1 MKVLVTGAGGQV
13 AKSLAATRPHH
24 VALTALSRAELD
36 ISDRAAV
43 LAAVEAHA
51 PEVVINAAAFTS
63 VDRAESAPHAAMAV
77 NGSAVGWLAD
87 ACAVCNARL
96 VQLST
101 DYVFSG
107 QSAEHYATDALPDP
121 LSVYGQTKRAGE
133 QAALSATGALVVRT
147 AWVYAAG
154 HGNFV
159 ETMLRLMA
167 EQDAVRV
174 VADQIGSPTHADS
187 LTRSV
192 WDLIACGA
200 AGIYHV
206 TDAGIA
212 SWYDFAV
219 AIQEEALALGLLTR
233 AVPVVPIATA
243 DYPTPAPRPVCAVL
257 DKAETWAILGAP
269 APHWRTELRAML
281 AIRQALARG

>member
-13 AKSLAATRPHH
+13 ASALAAARPGH
-24 VALTALSRAELD
+24 VALTGLDRAALD

-51 PEVVINAAAFTS
+51 PEVVINAAAFTA

-77 NGSAVGWLAD
+77 NGTGVGWLAD
-87 ACAVCNARL
+87 ACAVCGARL

-101 DYVFSG
+101 DYIFSG
-107 QSAEHYATDALPDP
+107 QSAELYATDALPDP

-133 QAALSATGALVVRT
+133 QAALSATEALVVRT

-154 HGNFV
+154 HANFA

-167 EQDAVRV
+167 TQDSVRV
-174 VADQIGSPTHADS
+174 VADQIGSPTHAAS
-187 LTRSV
+187 LARSL

-200 AGIYHV
+200 SGIYHV

-219 AIQEEALALGLLTR
+219 AIQEEALALGLLTH

-243 DYPTPAPRPVCAVL
+243 DYPTLAPRPVCAVL
-257 DKAETWAILGAP
+257 DKAETWAILGKP
-269 APHWRTELRAML
+269 APHWRTEL
-281 AIRQALARG
+281 